1 MTLNN
6 KIKLSIFSFSVI
18 LILIVVFVVMPVF
31 NEIKSNSEEL
41 AKREADLVAIETK
54 ISNLEKFRL
63 TYKELEET
71 LSEIGNLFIDSE
83 VPVEFINFLEET
95 AGDNSLKIEISSAV
109 SQTVKGDSWPSIAFQ
124 TQITGSFSDF
134 LKFWERVENSVYLV
148 EVKNLNVGGSEDDTV
163 KASLSIKVFAK

>member
-54 ISNLEKFRL
+54 ISNLEEFRL
-63 TYKELEET
+63 AYKDLEET
-71 LSEIGNLFIDSE
+71 LSEIDNLFIDSE
-83 VPVEFINFLEET
+83 VPVEFINFLEKT
-95 AGDNSLKIEISSAV
+95 AGDNSLEIELSSAV
-109 SQTVKGDSWPSIAFQ
+109 TQTVKGDIWPSITFQ
-124 TQITGSFSDF
+124 AQITGSFSDF

-148 EVKNLNVGGSEDDTV
+148 EVKNLNVSGSEDDTV